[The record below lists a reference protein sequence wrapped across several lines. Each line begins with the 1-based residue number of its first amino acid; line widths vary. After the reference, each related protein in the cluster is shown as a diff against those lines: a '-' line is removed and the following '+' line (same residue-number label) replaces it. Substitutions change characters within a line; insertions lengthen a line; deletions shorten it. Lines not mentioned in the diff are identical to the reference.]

1 MQTEEMIAAFEG
13 TRRNT
18 NACESYFGA
27 LKYYGDMFSCASYNA
42 NAVTAA
48 RRDRIYG
55 TSARK
60 YRDSNCSKRRKLDV
74 SSAMERKRARD
85 EAADEESRLAELQ
98 PDLVDVIMRR
108 ARGVGKRE
116 FRAKAHAAAAAA
128 DAASLARRNEK
139 IDAALEKQV
148 KCYVKAQEAL
158 DAVPVNTDGD
168 VMGRTQVRSAAIARA
183 VECVDVQHYKNSPY
197 PQVATLM
204 RRVDAAVAAES
215 SATGKRRVYVANIK
229 RYSHGMGIT
238 AVEPKS
244 FASEVDAN
252 IGKAGSDANLAY
264 LHSQLRAA
272 YTHIKAEKLALVNEP
287 AVPELHRR
295 ALPTLGAPTLQRV
308 TIEAEQPRD
317 ADELREAAD
326 EYRARARTAPARRRA
341 PRPDPPPIDDSLVRE
356 PKVRVD
362 VAFEVQ
368 SRVSPSSSLV
378 VDVRLSLCAS
388 LPSFLP
394 SLMRR

>member
-116 FRAKAHAAAAAA
+116 FRAKAHAGAAAA

-168 VMGRTQVRSAAIARA
+168 LMGLTQVRSTT
-183 VECVDVQHYKNSPY
+183 S
-197 PQVATLM
+197 
-204 RRVDAAVAAES
+204 
-215 SATGKRRVYVANIK
+215 
-229 RYSHGMGIT
+229 
-238 AVEPKS
+238 
-244 FASEVDAN
+244 
-252 IGKAGSDANLAY
+252 
-264 LHSQLRAA
+264 
-272 YTHIKAEKLALVNEP
+272 
-287 AVPELHRR
+287 
-295 ALPTLGAPTLQRV
+295 
-308 TIEAEQPRD
+308 
-317 ADELREAAD
+317 
-326 EYRARARTAPARRRA
+326 
-341 PRPDPPPIDDSLVRE
+341 
-356 PKVRVD
+356 
-362 VAFEVQ
+362 
-368 SRVSPSSSLV
+368 
-378 VDVRLSLCAS
+378 
-388 LPSFLP
+388 
-394 SLMRR
+394 